1 MSCKKGP
8 PHFAL
13 GGLAVTMMMH
23 SNTLY
28 ANKLQVLIV
37 GVGIT
42 GLSTAIALE
51 KAGVSADLIEKRRIH

>member
-1 MSCKKGP
+1 MKRF
-8 PHFAL
+8 FAL